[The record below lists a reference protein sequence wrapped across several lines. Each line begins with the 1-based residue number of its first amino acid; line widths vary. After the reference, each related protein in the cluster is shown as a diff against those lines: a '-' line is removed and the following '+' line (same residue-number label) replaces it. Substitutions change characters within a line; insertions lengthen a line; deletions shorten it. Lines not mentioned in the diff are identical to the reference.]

1 MKTKPI
7 YTSKTCAPICIVKKG
22 DFFRDN
28 NGVRL
33 ASEKFSGAG
42 ILKGYADW
50 CPHCQ
55 DKAKDLIDLARKN
68 TSFNVY
74 VIEASADENTALNQ
88 ELGLQ
93 GFPTF
98 FNVDDNGYVTKL
110 PNINS
115 INDIKNNYSLN

>member
-1 MKTKPI
+1 MTTAI
-7 YTSKTCAPICIVKKG
+7 YTAKKCKPICIVKKG

-33 ASEKFSGAG
+33 ASKKFSGAG

-55 DKAKDLIDLARKN
+55 DKVQDLIKLAKDNRDFK
-68 TSFNVY
+68 VY
-74 VIEASADENTALNQ
+74 VIESSPNENAALNQ
-88 ELGLQ
+88 ELNLQ

-98 FNVDDNGYVTKL
+98 FNVDKHGFVTKS
-110 PNINS
+110 PNIHS
-115 INDIKNNYSLN
+115 VNDIKNNYELN